1 VVEYTCKEQIQITTN
16 TTTTVKNI
24 KVKATVKTG
33 AGNLNTIVTVFKDSS
48 GSGDLA
54 KGIAKITGKMKTVY
68 SRSKYD
74 TTWFTDSE
82 RV

>member
-1 VVEYTCKEQIQITTN
+1 
-16 TTTTVKNI
+16 VKNI

-54 KGIAKITGKMKTVY
+54 KGIAKIAGQFKTVY

-74 TTWFTDSE
+74 TTWFIESG